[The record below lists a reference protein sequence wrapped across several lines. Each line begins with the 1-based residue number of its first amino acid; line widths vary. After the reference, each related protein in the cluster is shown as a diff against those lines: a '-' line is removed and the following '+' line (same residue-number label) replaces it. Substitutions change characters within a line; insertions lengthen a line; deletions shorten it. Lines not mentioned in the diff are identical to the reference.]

1 MWAFQQFEEWK
12 YIQLT
17 TTSCPKN
24 FEQNDASPWPV
35 GKPVPEE
42 LHKLAIRQTVKK
54 NFQL

>member
-42 LHKLAIRQTVKK
+42 LHKLAIRQAVKK